1 MNIEF
6 SRITPNL
13 KLDGFESAQ
22 SANAAK
28 SAENA
33 SESLFSD
40 SLVVKESENFS
51 LGDMGGVDMDEIEK
65 ELVRD
70 DKLGKLFSS
79 EFNFEPPEMP
89 NFV

>member
-13 KLDGFESAQ
+13 NLDKIGSDQ
-22 SANAAK
+22 VSNVAK
-28 SAENA
+28 MPENVAEP
-33 SESLFSD
+33 LFSD
-40 SLVVKESENFS
+40 ALIVKESENFALS
-51 LGDMGGVDMDEIEK
+51 DMGEIDMDELEK

-79 EFNFEPPEMP
+79 KFNFDPPEMP
-89 NFV
+89 VFV

>member
-6 SRITPNL
+6 PRIMPNL
-13 KLDGFESAQ
+13 KLGEVETRQAD
-22 SANAAK
+22 NVNK
-28 SAENA
+28 VAENA
-33 SESLFSD
+33 SKQLFSD
-40 SLVVKESENFS
+40 SLVIKERENFA
-51 LGDMGGVDMDEIEK
+51 LGDIGEMDMDEIEK

-89 NFV
+89 VFI